1 MIKLIK
7 TEEEYDAALKI
18 LHAYIRNPPVIGSP
32 EADEA
37 EVLAMLIESYESIHH
52 AMPRLPPI
60 DAIKFRM
67 EEMGWSE
74 SELNK
79 ILGYRSRKSEILSG
93 KRKLSLAM
101 IRKLHQVL
109 NIPAELLIAEY

>member
-1 MIKLIK
+1 MIKPIK
-7 TEEEYDAALKI
+7 TEEEYDAALKKI
-18 LHAYIRNPPVIGSP
+18 HAYIRNPPIIGSD

-37 EVLAMLIESYESIHH
+37 EVLAMLIESYESIHY
-52 AMPRLPPI
+52 PILPLSPI

-67 EEMGWSE
+67 EEMGWNE

-109 NIPAELLIAEY
+109 NIPAETLIAEY

>member
-1 MIKLIK
+1 MIRPIK
-7 TEEEYDAALKI
+7 TELEYDVALKKI
-18 LHAYIRNPPVIGSP
+18 HAYIRNPPVIGSD

-37 EVLAMLIESYESIHH
+37 ALLAMVIESYESIHH
-52 AMPRLPPI
+52 AIPRLSPI
-60 DAIKFRM
+60 ESIKFRM

-93 KRKLSLAM
+93 KRKLSLTM

-109 NIPAELLIAEY
+109 KIPAELLIAEY

>member
-1 MIKLIK
+1 MLKTIKNK
-7 TEEEYDAALKI
+7 AEYDEAVERVYNLM
-18 LHAYIRNPPVIGSP
+18 
-32 EADEA
+32 EAD
-37 EVLAMLIESYESIHH
+37 LIEDSPDEDELRILSMFVEAYEKEHY
-52 AMPRLPPI
+52 PVPPPHPI
-60 DAIKFRM
+60 EAIKFRLDQ
-67 EEMGWSE
+67 MGINE

-109 NIPAELLIAEY
+109 NIPAETLIAEY